1 MLSTVSLVSEI
12 IDEIK
17 PLVAKNN
24 GDYYAEANLD
34 GSINIKLSGLSV
46 RTISAIANRIKKLI
60 EKRNYRYGNVSL
72 ISITRNGALWI
83 ADIALKERGEE

>member
-1 MLSTVSLVSEI
+1 MLNTVSLLGEI

-24 GDYYAEANLD
+24 GYYGAGCNLD

-46 RTISAIANRIKKLI
+46 RTMSAIANRIEKLI
-60 EKRNYRYGNVSL
+60 EKRNYKDGCVS
-72 ISITRNGALWI
+72 IIGATKSGALWF
-83 ADIALKERGEE
+83 ADVALKERGEQ